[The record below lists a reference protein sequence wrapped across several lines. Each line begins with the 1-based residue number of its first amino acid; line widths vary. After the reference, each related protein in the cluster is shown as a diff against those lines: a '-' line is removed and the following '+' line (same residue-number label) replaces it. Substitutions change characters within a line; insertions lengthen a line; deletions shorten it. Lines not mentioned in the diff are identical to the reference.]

1 MRQRHTRESPMKN
14 PTRRED
20 TTPVNQREP
29 VAFMHGVGR
38 FFDHFGLVRALI
50 DVSFDVRRG
59 EVFGLLG
66 PKGSGKSTTLRILAG
81 RLRPSEGKV
90 KVFARSPRSRRAR
103 ARIGYLLEP
112 GSRSRP
118 KDSPWLLAFLREL
131 LDSPARRRSREVS
144 ESSAAAQH
152 SQEPGPA
159 ASRRA
164 VLLPGAGKPSP
175 VQGFDPGAGAARQ
188 DRGAQR

>member
-1 MRQRHTRESPMKN
+1 MRQRHTRESSMNN
-14 PTRRED
+14 PTRRKD
-20 TTPVNQREP
+20 TTPDNQREP

-90 KVFARSPRSRRAR
+90 KVFAPRHGAAAPGHASDICSNRAATAARQILPGCSPSCA
-103 ARIGYLLEP
+103 
-112 GSRSRP
+112 SFS
-118 KDSPWLLAFLREL
+118 
-131 LDSPARRRSREVS
+131 ARRR
-144 ESSAAAQH
+144 AAAVGRLV
-152 SQEPGPA
+152 SPPRRRSAKPA
-159 ASRRA
+159 
-164 VLLPGAGKPSP
+164 
-175 VQGFDPGAGAARQ
+175 
-188 DRGAQR
+188 